1 MKNNEKQTRLMK
13 FKEEKIAKSAF
24 FENVIFGILGGAKK
38 SKNRIIKNVKISSN
52 DPKFL
57 SRHVKEG
64 Y

>member
-1 MKNNEKQTRLMK
+1 M
-13 FKEEKIAKSAF
+13 EKIAKFAF
-24 FENVIFGILGGAKK
+24 FESANFGIFGGAKK